1 MLKFNFTRNLQTRLD
16 CWTTMILECWCIYNG
31 LLHQSHSTIKRS
43 RLIYYNHVSSI
54 YMYYYSYYDNT
65 QWQQY
70 LTIHIPIQC
79 LQCLQQDSA
88 SFISYPAVVD
98 NHFLI
103 ERPLTSYQ
111 EGRLNGEAYLMSF
124 TKDEGS
130 VHGMYTLF

>member
-1 MLKFNFTRNLQTRLD
+1 
-16 CWTTMILECWCIYNG
+16 
-31 LLHQSHSTIKRS
+31 
-43 RLIYYNHVSSI
+43 
-54 YMYYYSYYDNT
+54 
-65 QWQQY
+65 
-70 LTIHIPIQC
+70 
-79 LQCLQQDSA
+79 
-88 SFISYPAVVD
+88 VD